1 MLTSEGY
8 KMFRGTGEIHNT
20 QTGKTVRTE
29 RGDWLYKPEYD
40 CWYVNG
46 SSYPAECVKVVEDET
61 EAQEVEVNLYDTVE
75 LYQDCTVQVLRNS
88 ATGQESV
95 GWWRNGE

>member
-1 MLTSEGY
+1 MLTREGY
-8 KMFRGTGEIHNT
+8 KMFRGTGEIHHAKTGALIET
-20 QTGKTVRTE
+20 QY
-29 RGDWLYKPEYD
+29 GDWLYKPEYD

-46 SSYPAECVKVVEDET
+46 RSYPAECVFVVTDET

-75 LYQDCTVQVLRNS
+75 IYQDCTVQVLRNS

-95 GWWRNGE
+95 GWWRNEE

>member
-8 KMFRGTGEIHNT
+8 KMFRGTGEIHNA

-46 SSYPAECVKVVEDET
+46 SSYPAECVTIYHDET
-61 EAQEVEVNLYDTVE
+61 ELKMCLYDEEETI
-75 LYQDCTVQVLRNS
+75 QNCTVQILRNS
-88 ATGQESV
+88 ITGETSV
-95 GWWRNGE
+95 GWWRNKE